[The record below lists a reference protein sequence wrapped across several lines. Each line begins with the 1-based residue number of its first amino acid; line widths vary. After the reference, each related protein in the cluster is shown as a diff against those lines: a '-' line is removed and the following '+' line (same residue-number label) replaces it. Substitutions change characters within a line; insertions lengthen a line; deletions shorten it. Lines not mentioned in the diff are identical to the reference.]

1 MLRFNW
7 YSIMMKLTL
16 KIQLAIICI
25 FFATPSFSSNTILWS
40 EDENTVIKI
49 QDNNFEGKQLG
60 KSDITESEL
69 IGQKNSQPVV
79 LNEQDILKFLSSIK
93 IVKNKNTTEPLFTE
107 EQQSNLAKYLAIGLK
122 KASPHQDIL
131 FSLAKE
137 KRALGGL
144 KKQTYF
150 IAGRAFFNDGIL
162 NLIIGEYNRLANN
175 AYETAYDPT
184 NQGLVEYDFNYGERL
199 TPKFPFNEEL
209 AFTLSSVTM
218 KSGRTDWV
226 TVNVAELHN
235 TTLSTD
241 IVKEALKPHED
252 TLIKRFKTLEKL
264 KKEGLITQEEY
275 EQKRKVLLENL

>member
-1 MLRFNW
+1 
-7 YSIMMKLTL
+7 MMKLTL
-16 KIQLAIICI
+16 KIQLAIISI

-49 QDNNFEGKQLG
+49 QDNNFEGK
-60 KSDITESEL
+60 KSRKFDITESEL
-69 IGQKNSQPVV
+69 IAQKNSQPVV
-79 LNEQDILKFLSSIK
+79 LNERDVLKFLSSIK

-131 FSLAKE
+131 FSLARE

-150 IAGRAFFNDGIL
+150 IAGRAFFNDGLL
-162 NLIIGEYNRLANN
+162 NLIIGEYNRLANS
-175 AYETAYDPT
+175 AYEMAYDPT
-184 NQGLVEYDFNYGERL
+184 NQGLVEYDFNYGDRAAS
-199 TPKFPFNEEL
+199 KFQFSEKL
-209 AFTLSSVTM
+209 QFTFSGMSM
-218 KSGRTDWV
+218 KPDRTDWV
-226 TVNVAELHN
+226 TVNLEELQK
-235 TTLSTD
+235 TISSTENL
-241 IVKEALKPHED
+241 KEALKPNED

>member
-1 MLRFNW
+1 
-7 YSIMMKLTL
+7 MMKLTL
-16 KIQLAIICI
+16 KIQLAIISI

-40 EDENTVIKI
+40 EDKNTVIKI
-49 QDNNFEGKQLG
+49 QDNNFEVKKLR

-79 LNEQDILKFLSSIK
+79 LNEKDILKFLSSIK
-93 IVKNKNTTEPLFTE
+93 IVKNKNATESLFTE
-107 EQQSNLAKYLAIGLK
+107 EQQSNLAKYLVIGLK

-162 NLIIGEYNRLANN
+162 NLIIGEYNRLANS
-175 AYETAYDPT
+175 AYEMAYDPT

-209 AFTLSSVTM
+209 VFTLSSVTM

-235 TTLSTD
+235 TTLSPD
-241 IVKEALKPHED
+241 IVKEALKPHKD
-252 TLIKRFKTLEKL
+252 TLIERFKTLEKL
-264 KKEGLITQEEY
+264 RKEGLITQEEY